1 MGWLDYLLTDD
12 KKLKPEVCLMLNR
25 SNFTHFHHKVCLLFL
40 IPSEKYIKEGVE
52 QKYQSDHELKFKSSS
67 TISVEI

>member
-12 KKLKPEVCLMLNR
+12 KKLKPKVCLMPNR
-25 SNFTHFHHKVCLLFL
+25 TNFTHFH
-40 IPSEKYIKEGVE
+40 
-52 QKYQSDHELKFKSSS
+52 ELKFKASS